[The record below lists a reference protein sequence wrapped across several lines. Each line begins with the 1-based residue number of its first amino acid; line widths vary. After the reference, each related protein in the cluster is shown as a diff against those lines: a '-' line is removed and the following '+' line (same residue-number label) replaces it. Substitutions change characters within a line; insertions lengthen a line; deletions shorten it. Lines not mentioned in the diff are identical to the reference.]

1 MNKTVISILR
11 LNNVQNYLNN
21 KLDNQFKTAIKS
33 NILQVMF
40 SLMIFSAFLDE
51 VAIAIVIITYIIE
64 VIMQFAK

>member
-1 MNKTVISILR
+1 MNKTMISILR

-21 KLDNQFKTAIKS
+21 KLDNQFKTAIRS

-51 VAIAIVIITYIIE
+51 VAIAIIIITYIIE

>member
-1 MNKTVISILR
+1 MNKTMISILR

-51 VAIAIVIITYIIE
+51 VAIAIVVITYIIE
-64 VIMQFAK
+64 VIMQFTK

>member
-1 MNKTVISILR
+1 MNKTVIYILR
-11 LNNVQNYLNN
+11 LTNVQTYLNN

-33 NILQVMF
+33 NILQVIF

>member
-1 MNKTVISILR
+1 MVSILR
-11 LNNVQNYLNN
+11 LTNVQNYLNN
-21 KLDNQFKTAIKS
+21 KLDNQLKTAIKS

>member
-1 MNKTVISILR
+1 MNKTAISILR
-11 LNNVQNYLNN
+11 LTNVQNYLNN
-21 KLDNQFKTAIKS
+21 KLDNQFQTAIKS

-51 VAIAIVIITYIIE
+51 VAIAIVVIAYIIE

>member
-1 MNKTVISILR
+1 MNKTMISILR

-33 NILQVMF
+33 NILQVIF

>member
-1 MNKTVISILR
+1 MNKTMISILR

>member
-1 MNKTVISILR
+1 MNKTMISILR

-51 VAIAIVIITYIIE
+51 VAIAIVVITYIIE

>member
-11 LNNVQNYLNN
+11 LTNVQNYLNN

-51 VAIAIVIITYIIE
+51 VAIAIIIITYIIE

>member
-1 MNKTVISILR
+1 MNKTMISILR

-51 VAIAIVIITYIIE
+51 VAIAIVVITYIIE
-64 VIMQFAK
+64 VIMQFMK